1 MSHRP
6 AERNEGENLH
16 SASDREKRTDVR
28 EAGRRFRRMIILSFA
43 APLASIKKKGLYL
56 SQVKS

>member
-28 EAGRRFRRMIILSFA
+28 EAGRFRRMIILSLA
-43 APLASIKKKGLYL
+43 APLAPIKKKGLYL
-56 SQVKS
+56 PQVKF